1 MTVFYYDS
9 RKRLERLCKKIIFER
24 MSSFQALC
32 GIRYFLVSLHKLER
46 QAIRR
51 CPKVWFIDFITNT
64 HNKPST
70 IHAKHW
76 SGLREQSRKERKRHN
91 HSGSDSLAEPG
102 KIQRSEYEKMNHS
115 VSNHS
120 RSYGERMW

>member
-1 MTVFYYDS
+1 MTVFYNDS
-9 RKRLERLCKKIIFER
+9 RKRLERLCKKIISKR

-70 IHAKHW
+70 TTGKNMVRTERTIER
-76 SGLREQSRKERKRHN
+76 RENEAQSFGIRQPR
-91 HSGSDSLAEPG
+91 
-102 KIQRSEYEKMNHS
+102 
-115 VSNHS
+115 
-120 RSYGERMW
+120 